1 MKARKVISREYKL
14 MLQAARFAGDEA
26 QLLSTAGQLWGDF
39 AGAIGPFVP
48 SVEGALDT
56 VSRER
61 LVTFL
66 DSQARHLWAAGYV
79 FRVRRRLDTGR
90 PEVTLKFRHPDR
102 YVAESR
108 QMKSPHIRAEI
119 KFEEDLKPPFISL
132 YGYSTKGRVGRKDVP
147 KTLDAVSTMFPD
159 LKKRLGKVDGGL
171 KLRRVNGLTVREV
184 VVTGPFLTIGAK
196 PHVEAECALIVWYD
210 HGHTASHPVAV
221 EFSFRYGNPGG
232 RYSGK
237 VANRAFNVFE
247 MLQRDLRDW
256 VDPNS
261 TTKTALV
268 FG

>member
-1 MKARKVISREYKL
+1 MKARKVVSREYKL

-26 QLLSTAGQLWGDF
+26 QLLTTAGQLWDDF
-39 AGAIGPFVP
+39 AGAIGRFVP

-56 VSRER
+56 ISRKR

-79 FRVRRRLDTGR
+79 FRIRRRLEGGR

-108 QMKSPHIRAEI
+108 QMKSPHIRTEI
-119 KFEEDLKPPFISL
+119 KFEEDVKPPFISL
-132 YGYSTKGRVGRKDVP
+132 YGFSTKGRVGRKDVP
-147 KTLDAVSTMFPD
+147 HTLEAVTAMFPD

-171 KLRRVNGLTVREV
+171 TLRPVNGLTVREV
-184 VVTGPFLTIGAK
+184 LVTGPFLTIGAK

-210 HGHTASHPVAV
+210 HRRTASHPVAV
-221 EFSFRYGNPGG
+221 EFSFRYGNSSG

-247 MLQRDLRDW
+247 MLQRDLGDW
-256 VDPNS
+256 VDPS
-261 TTKTALV
+261 SSTKTALV